1 MLLCGGKEPGMA
13 IQPDNVGLMQ
23 AVNFTQEDLEANRQ
37 GRLSPPQIQ
46 AEQARH
52 DLLATNAQKAATR
65 GPWVMIYG
73 VVLVVILGVLF
84 FVTGLYQT
92 VQTSLGSLTWPV
104 LGGVALVVLLVL
116 LIMPISY
123 QRQVRRYQAQAAVPF
138 ALPVVQTVAGA
149 LNTKIQRGNAEYNTP
164 DIYYIIVEGV
174 RISTGKKTMQAFK
187 KGQAYR
193 LYYVGEGKALRLIS
207 AESLGP

>member
-1 MLLCGGKEPGMA
+1 MA
-13 IQPDNVGLMQ
+13 IQPDNAALIQ
-23 AVNFTQEDLEANRQ
+23 ALNFTIEDLVMNRQ
-37 GRLSPPQIQ
+37 GRLSPAQMQ

-52 DLLATNAQKAATR
+52 DLLATNLQKAAGR

-73 VVLVVILGVLF
+73 VVLVVILAVLF
-84 FVTGLYQT
+84 FVTGLYQI

-123 QRQVRRYQAQAAVPF
+123 QRQARRYQAQAAVPF
-138 ALPVVQTVAGA
+138 VLPVVQTVAGA
-149 LNTKIQRGNAEYNTP
+149 LRTHTDRGDAEYHSSDT
-164 DIYYIIVEGV
+164 YYVIVEGT
-174 RISTGKKTMQAFK
+174 RIRTTKKGMQAFK
-187 KGQAYR
+187 KGQTYR
-193 LYYVGEGKALRLIS
+193 LYYVGAGKALRLIS